1 MSFLNRSPYLSA
13 GAGLVSTGVW
23 AGFSAGF
30 SGWVAP
36 AGAGSEEAVV
46 EAGVVEAGVE
56 VGARAGVGAG
66 AWAAATAGE
75 ELTVVGLGVL
85 DGWVVAGTA
94 VVTALG
100 WMC

>member
-1 MSFLNRSPYLSA
+1 M
-13 GAGLVSTGVW
+13 
-23 AGFSAGF
+23 
-30 SGWVAP
+30 AP

-46 EAGVVEAGVE
+46 EAGAVEAGVE
-56 VGARAGVGAG
+56 VGGRAGVGAG

-75 ELTVVGLGVL
+75 ELTAVGLGVL

-100 WMC
+100 FVTITTTKFFSSILYSLRAVSSLRILPA